1 MRKTRE
7 ILRLHFESHLVPRQI
22 ASICK
27 ISRSTV
33 QRCLERLRAA
43 GLSWPLSADVDDA
56 ALERRLYPPLAVA
69 SAERGSL
76 PDCAAIHREL
86 KSRQNVTLQLL
97 WEEYKQVNPSGYAY
111 SWYCE
116 LYREW
121 RRQLD
126 VVLRQEH
133 RAGEKMFV
141 DYAGQ
146 TVGVT
151 DPETGEVR
159 QAQVFVAV
167 LGASNYTYAEAT
179 WTQNLWDWI
188 QSHVRA
194 FEFFAGTS
202 RLVVPDNLKSGVK
215 APCYYEPELNR
226 TYGDLAIHYGVG
238 ILPARP
244 YHPRDKSKAEVGVQ
258 IVQRWVLAALR
269 KRQFFSL
276 AELNEAILEL
286 AIKLNERPFRK
297 MAGSR
302 AELYRLID
310 RPALQPLPAE
320 RFEYAEWKR
329 ARVNLDYHVE
339 ADQHYYSTPYQLVG
353 KEVDV
358 RSTSSTVEIFYQG
371 KRVAS
376 HLRSRLAYKA
386 TTDAGHRPKSH
397 QAYLEWTPTRIIEW
411 AGKVGPFTARLVEG
425 ILTGKPHPEMGYRSA
440 LGVIRLERR
449 YGAERLEAASTRAVR
464 LKLFRFQSVKSMLKS
479 GQDSDPLPEMVP
491 IPFPVQHENL
501 RGPDYYAAA
510 EARRESGAPG
520 DRSSSLGWREVGQC

>member
-1 MRKTRE
+1 MLPERRLPMRKTRE

-33 QRCLERLRAA
+33 QRCVERLRAA
-43 GLSWPLSADVDDA
+43 GLSWPLPADVDDA
-56 ALERRLYPPLAVA
+56 ALERRMYPPLAVA

-76 PDCAAIHREL
+76 PDFAAIHKEL

-97 WEEYKQVNPSGYAY
+97 WEEYKQTNTQGYAY

-133 RAGEKMFV
+133 RAGEKTFV

-146 TVGVT
+146 TVPVT
-151 DPETGEVR
+151 DPKTGEVR

-179 WTQNLWDWI
+179 WTQNLWDWTH
-188 QSHVRA
+188 SHVRA
-194 FEFFAGTS
+194 FEFFHGTS
-202 RLVVPDNLKSGVK
+202 LLVVPDNLKSGVK
-215 APCYYEPELNR
+215 TPCWYEPELNR

-244 YHPRDKSKAEVGVQ
+244 YRPRDKSKAEVGVQ
-258 IVQRWVLAALR
+258 VVQRWVLAALR

-286 AIKLNERPFRK
+286 VIKLNERPFRK

-302 AELYRLID
+302 AELYHLID
-310 RPALQPLPAE
+310 APALQSLPAA

-339 ADQHYYSTPYQLVG
+339 VDQHYYSTPYQLVG

-358 RSTSSTVEIFYQG
+358 RSTSNTVEIFYQG

-376 HLRSRLAYKA
+376 HLRSRLAHRA

-397 QAYLEWTPTRIIEW
+397 QAYLEWTPTRIIQW

-425 ILTGKPHPEMGYRSA
+425 ILASKPHPEMGYRSA

-464 LKLFRFQSVKSMLKS
+464 MKLYRFQSVKSMLKS
-479 GQDSDPLPEMVP
+479 GQDREPLPELVP

-501 RGPDYYAAA
+501 RGPDYYA
-510 EARRESGAPG
+510 SIAP
-520 DRSSSLGWREVGQC
+520 RLGVGQC

>member
-7 ILRLHFESHLVPRQI
+7 ILRLHFESHLFPGQI
-22 ASICK
+22 ASICTV
-27 ISRSTV
+27 SRSTV
-33 QRCLERLRAA
+33 QRCLERLKAA
-43 GLSWPLSADVDDA
+43 GLSWPLPADLDDA
-56 ALERRLYPPLAVA
+56 ALEQRLYPPPPVA
-69 SAERGSL
+69 SPERRCL
-76 PDCAAIHREL
+76 PDFAAIHREL
-86 KSRQNVTLQLL
+86 KSRKNVTLQLL
-97 WEEYKQVNPSGYAY
+97 WEEYKQAHPLGYNY

-121 RRQLD
+121 QQQLD

-133 RAGEKMFV
+133 RAGEKMSV

-146 TVGVT
+146 TVPVT
-151 DPETGEVR
+151 DPRTGEVS

-179 WTQNLWDWI
+179 WTQNLWDWTH
-188 QSHVRA
+188 SHVRA
-194 FEFFAGTS
+194 FEFFAGTA
-202 RLVVPDNLKSGVK
+202 RLIVPDNLKSGVK

-244 YHPRDKSKAEVGVQ
+244 YHPRDKSKVEVGVQ
-258 IVQRWVLAALR
+258 VVQRWVLAALR

-286 AIKLNERPFRK
+286 VHKLNERPFRK

-310 RPALQPLPAE
+310 RPALQPLPAC
-320 RFEYAEWKR
+320 RFVYAEWKR
-329 ARVNLDYHVE
+329 ARVNLDYHIE
-339 ADQHYYSTPYQLVG
+339 LDQHYYSTPYQLVG

-358 RSTSSTVEIFYQG
+358 RSTSGTVEIFYQG

-376 HLRSRLAYKA
+376 HARSRQAHKA
-386 TTDAGHRPKSH
+386 TTEAGHRPKSH
-397 QAYLEWTPTRIIEW
+397 QQYLEWTPTRIVEW

-425 ILTGKPHPEMGYRSA
+425 ILTSRPHPEMGYRSA
-440 LGVIRLERR
+440 LGVIRLERK

-464 LKLFRFQSVKSMLKS
+464 LKLYRFQSVKSMLKS
-479 GQDSDPLPEMVP
+479 GLDRQGLPELVP
-491 IPFPVQHENL
+491 IPFPVEHENL
-501 RGPDYYAAA
+501 RGPAYYAG
-510 EARRESGAPG
+510 EETR
-520 DRSSSLGWREVGQC
+520 REVGQC